1 MATHKFGK
9 LKINR
14 SEDGFAFRFGDGKIH
29 RLGFGKKRGA
39 GEVDDR
45 ELYEEDYQGAEEGY
59 DQGDYSQDEYSGR
72 FAQPSGG
79 RVVYEDDYDGGY
91 EDGYDD
97 GYGDYDDGYQ
107 DSYDDRDYD
116 DGDYDDGYDDYD
128 DGRDYDADGYYDEE
142 GEYGEYDDR
151 YSDED
156 ADGYDDAPYAE
167 ENAFLRY
174 ADEHIWLIF
183 LLLVVFPPLGIYLL
197 WNRRLFERPIRFGV
211 SIASA
216 IIFVLEII
224 LIISLLSGG
233 GDKKTDPQL
242 VLTTPRP
249 TVETVVENDEDG
261 IPSFGDDLTVDD
273 LLDASGTGTGD
284 ASGMDGLLTADVT
297 PTPLPGGATA
307 VPGGNANAGT
317 AAEPGN
323 AGAVAGDTVFTTAAG
338 TYYHKNRTCANIG
351 EGSVSIVTLEVAQ
364 QQSKAACPLCYP
376 NQ

>member
-116 DGDYDDGYDDYD
+116 DGDYVLGSFLHQPH
-128 DGRDYDADGYYDEE
+128 
-142 GEYGEYDDR
+142 YGIVAVD
-151 YSDED
+151 S
-156 ADGYDDAPYAE
+156 
-167 ENAFLRY
+167 FLRN
-174 ADEHIWLIF
+174 
-183 LLLVVFPPLGIYLL
+183 G
-197 WNRRLFERPIRFGV
+197 RRLLDVVRLYRSIR
-211 SIASA
+211 
-216 IIFVLEII
+216 LE
-224 LIISLLSGG
+224 
-233 GDKKTDPQL
+233 
-242 VLTTPRP
+242 
-249 TVETVVENDEDG
+249 
-261 IPSFGDDLTVDD
+261 
-273 LLDASGTGTGD
+273 
-284 ASGMDGLLTADVT
+284 DV
-297 PTPLPGGATA
+297 
-307 VPGGNANAGT
+307 
-317 AAEPGN
+317 
-323 AGAVAGDTVFTTAAG
+323 
-338 TYYHKNRTCANIG
+338 
-351 EGSVSIVTLEVAQ
+351 
-364 QQSKAACPLCYP
+364 
-376 NQ
+376 